1 MDVTAADIQN
11 AYLKAPSSEKHFI
24 VCGTEFGLEHVGMIA
39 LIQRALYEGKM
50 AGCDF
55 WIHLRSCMNF
65 LGYKLIQGDPA
76 LWMWEAIK
84 DDGTQYWEY
93 VLLYVNDCLVV
104 YENGDKVLRNEMG
117 RYFTLKKASIG
128 PLKV

>member
-1 MDVTAADIQN
+1 
-11 AYLKAPSSEKHFI
+11 
-24 VCGTEFGLEHVGMIA
+24 
-39 LIQRALYEGKM
+39 
-50 AGCDF
+50 
-55 WIHLRSCMNF
+55 MNF

-84 DDGTQYWEY
+84 ADGTQYWEY